1 MKKFSLVVLF
11 AIAYPPLQ
19 VHADLKSELEHAVA
33 AVQPQVVAW
42 RRDIHQHPE
51 LSNREERTAALVA
64 AHLRELGLE
73 VRTGI
78 AHHGVVGLLRGGR
91 DGPRIA
97 LRADMDALPVAEATG
112 LPFASVND
120 GVMHAC
126 GHDAHTA
133 MLLGAA
139 TVLATVRDRLAGD
152 IMFVFQPA
160 EEGAPPGESGGAS
173 LMVEEGLLDG
183 DDAPQAIF
191 GLHVYPLETGTIRYR
206 TEGFLASAD
215 RLEIRVRG
223 RQAHGSSPWAGVDP
237 VIVSAHI
244 MTALQ
249 SVAGRQLDVTRGPA
263 VVSIGRIEGGT
274 RWNIIPD
281 EVMMEGT
288 IRTHDPELREEMA
301 LRVTR
306 TAEAIAAA
314 AGASATVVVENTA
327 PVTWNDPQL
336 TQRIVPSLQWAAGAE
351 SVSVGRPVMV
361 AEDFA
366 YFQQR
371 IPGSYF
377 LLGVNRPGVADG
389 EAASNHS
396 PQFHVHEPAME
407 TGVRALVGIA
417 ADLLGGN

>member
-1 MKKFSLVVLF
+1 MKKSILMMLSAAVL
-11 AIAYPPLQ
+11 ASPLAS
-19 VHADLKSELEHAVA
+19 ADLKSDLETAIA
-33 AVQPQVVAW
+33 AVQPRVVAW

-51 LSNREERTAALVA
+51 LSNRETRTAALVA
-64 AHLRELGLE
+64 AHLRELGLD
-73 VRTGI
+73 VRTGV
-78 AHHGVVGLLRGGR
+78 AHHGVVGILRGGR

-97 LRADMDALPVAEATG
+97 LRADMDALPVTEATG

-133 MLLGAA
+133 ILLGAA
-139 TVLATVRDRLAGD
+139 TVLAAARDRLAGEV
-152 IMFVFQPA
+152 MFVFQPA

-183 DDAPQAIF
+183 PGAPQAIF

-223 RQAHGSSPWAGVDP
+223 RQSHGSSPWAGVDP

-281 EVMMEGT
+281 EVLMEGT
-288 IRTHDPELREEMA
+288 IRTHDPELREQMA
-301 LRVTR
+301 QRVTR
-306 TAEAIAAA
+306 TAESIAAA
-314 AGASATVVVENTA
+314 AGATATVVIENTA
-327 PVTWNDPQL
+327 PVTWNEPRL
-336 TQRIVPSLQWAAGAE
+336 TQRIVPSLQWAAGTEA
-351 SVSVGRPVMV
+351 VSVGRPVMV

-377 LLGVNRPGVADG
+377 LLGVNPPGVADG
-389 EAASNHS
+389 AAPSNHS
-396 PQFHVHEPAME
+396 PEFHVHEPAME
-407 TGVRALVGIA
+407 TGVRAFVAIV
-417 ADLLGGN
+417 ADQLGSD